1 MFNASTLCSTTA
13 TRATGTV
20 LCAFVRPRPRYSSVL
35 RSERSVRF
43 RFKNTGGSRQPGP
56 TPNGS
61 HRRDCAVVLTFTDVP
76 TGNSHVLAVVPTR
89 ADRTHGAGLYTR
101 CRRRTSFTC
110 VARRWTAHRP
120 CGSRR
125 SSTWILQQYGPRPRC
140 SFRAASPPRVEQGGH
155 ASSQHCRS
163 TARRSTTPR

>member
-20 LCAFVRPRPRYSSVL
+20 LYYGPN
-35 RSERSVRF
+35 VRF
-43 RFKNTGGSRQPGP
+43 GSGSKTPGGAGSRDPLHTDHTDGTVPSCSRSQ
-56 TPNGS
+56 TS
-61 HRRDCAVVLTFTDVP
+61 LTLP
-76 TGNSHVLAVVPTR
+76 NSHVRAVVPTR
-89 ADRTHGAGLYTR
+89 ADRTHGAGLYKR
-101 CRRRTSFTC
+101 CRRRSSFTC